1 MNKIFI
7 TLSALVLSVLP
18 FTSCRDFDEV
28 NRDPLAA
35 HRDQVLS
42 EYLINRAMMT
52 AQQDPHIAERAF
64 VRYWKN
70 ASHQQREG
78 SLSLG
83 GVDDSWSGD
92 YYSRMTTESLKPLY
106 QAIAIS
112 EEKIRSGSAKAYEPT
127 LLAVARVW
135 RAYMLSEICDLF
147 GVAALEGYTGQNPT
161 YASTQAVYTFILKE
175 LQEAAET
182 LKTSPTPTEQAVT
195 KLDHA
200 YGFNASKW
208 RRYASSLRMRLSMR
222 LSEVD
227 PTTARTHFEQAAA
240 EGGILK
246 AEDRL
251 QVAEQRGWHDLSGVM
266 SREWNAQNLS
276 ATYNN
281 LVVGLGG
288 ITSARQLTDARYQP
302 YLRAENY
309 LGVRYDKHF
318 PLTTTDP
325 MRGFYFD
332 GLPGKI
338 DPRAYKTFIVTGDTL
353 NSEFCFYPS
362 WATHRVKQTK
372 YKLSKVDNP
381 KETLVELDTRFTWN
395 AWVSG
400 AWGELSGINDV
411 AQIGAMPRLAQKYRA
426 STSVRIFF
434 PEWETY
440 FLLAEAAV
448 RGWSVSMSAKDAYE
462 AGIRA
467 SFAYHGA
474 GFVDEYLTSQ
484 DYNRVGTSVAW
495 DHTAEPAATRTME
508 CVNGYTQQRE
518 QYTYHY
524 PEAKSRLY
532 KAAMNDHLTKIITQ
546 KFIANVPWL
555 PLESWSDHRRLGLPF
570 FETPA
575 VEKPLDNMLHLTKTG
590 YETASIDYYPQ
601 RLPLPTNISST
612 NKPGHASALQALG
625 GPDGVFTPLYWAKK
639 KQ

>member
-7 TLSALVLSVLP
+7 TLSALVLSVLS
-18 FTSCRDFDEV
+18 FSSCRDFDEV

-112 EEKIRSGSAKAYEPT
+112 EEKIRSGSAQAYEPT

-208 RRYASSLRMRLSMR
+208 RRYANSLRMRLSMR
-222 LSEVD
+222 LSEVE

-251 QVAEQRGWHDLSGVM
+251 QVAEQPGWHDLSGVM

-318 PLTTTDP
+318 PLMTTDP

-338 DPRAYKTFIVTGDTL
+338 DPRAYKTFIITGDTL

-484 DYNRVGTSVAW
+484 DYNRVGTSVSW
-495 DHTAEPAATRTME
+495 DHTTEPAATRTME
-508 CVNGYTQQRE
+508 CINGYTQQRE

-575 VEKPLDNMLHLTKTG
+575 VEKPLDNMLHLTKAG

-601 RLPLPTNISST
+601 RLPLPSNISST

-639 KQ
+639 KL

>member
-7 TLSALVLSVLP
+7 TLSALVLCVLP
-18 FTSCRDFDEV
+18 FSSCRDFDEV

-112 EEKIRSGSAKAYEPT
+112 EEKIRSGSAQPYEPT

-200 YGFNASKW
+200 YGFNASTW
-208 RRYASSLRMRLSMR
+208 RRYANSLRMRLSMR
-222 LSEVD
+222 LSEVE

-251 QVAEQRGWHDLSGVM
+251 QVAGQTGWHDLSGVM

-309 LGVRYDKHF
+309 LGVRYDLHF
-318 PLTTTDP
+318 PLGTTDP
-325 MRGFYFD
+325 MQGFYFD

-495 DHTAEPAATRTME
+495 DHTTEPAATRTME
-508 CVNGYTQQRE
+508 CINGYTQQRE

-575 VEKPLDNMLHLTKTG
+575 VEKPLDNMLHLTKAG
-590 YETASIDYYPQ
+590 YETALCPATSPAPTSPGMPPPS
-601 RLPLPTNISST
+601 RL
-612 NKPGHASALQALG
+612 
-625 GPDGVFTPLYWAKK
+625 
-639 KQ
+639 

>member
-1 MNKIFI
+1 
-7 TLSALVLSVLP
+7 
-18 FTSCRDFDEV
+18 
-28 NRDPLAA
+28 
-35 HRDQVLS
+35 
-42 EYLINRAMMT
+42 
-52 AQQDPHIAERAF
+52 
-64 VRYWKN
+64 
-70 ASHQQREG
+70 
-78 SLSLG
+78 
-83 GVDDSWSGD
+83 
-92 YYSRMTTESLKPLY
+92 
-106 QAIAIS
+106 
-112 EEKIRSGSAKAYEPT
+112 
-127 LLAVARVW
+127 
-135 RAYMLSEICDLF
+135 MLSEICDLF

-240 EGGILK
+240 EGGILR

-251 QVAEQRGWHDLSGVM
+251 QVAEQTGWHDLSGVM

-495 DHTAEPAATRTME
+495 DHTTEPAATRTME
-508 CVNGYTQQRE
+508 CINGYTQQRE

-625 GPDGVFTPLYWAKK
+625 GPDGVFTSLYWAKK

>member
-18 FTSCRDFDEV
+18 FSSCRDFDEV

-106 QAIAIS
+106 QAIALS
-112 EEKIRSGSAKAYEPT
+112 EEKIRSGSAQPYEPT

-208 RRYASSLRMRLSMR
+208 RRYANSLRMRLSMR
-222 LSEVD
+222 LSEVE

-318 PLTTTDP
+318 PLMTTDP

-372 YKLSKVDNP
+372 YKLSKVENP

-462 AGIRA
+462 AGVRA

-495 DHTAEPAATRTME
+495 DHTTEPAATRTME
-508 CVNGYTQQRE
+508 CINGYTQQRE

-555 PLESWSDHRRLGLPF
+555 PLESWSDHRRLGLPL

-575 VEKPLDNMLHLTKTG
+575 VEKPLDNMLHLTKAG

-601 RLPLPTNISST
+601 RLPLPSNISST

-625 GPDGVFTPLYWAKK
+625 GADGVFTPLYWAKK

>member
-18 FTSCRDFDEV
+18 FSSCRDFDEV

-161 YASTQAVYTFILKE
+161 YASAQAVYTFILKE

-208 RRYASSLRMRLSMR
+208 RRYANSLRMRLSMR
-222 LSEVD
+222 LSEVE
-227 PTTARTHFEQAAA
+227 PTTARTHFEQPAA

-318 PLTTTDP
+318 PLMTTDP

-372 YKLSKVDNP
+372 YKLSKVDNS
-381 KETLVELDTRFTWN
+381 KETLIELDTRFTWN

-462 AGIRA
+462 AGVRA

-484 DYNRVGTSVAW
+484 DYNRVGTSVSW
-495 DHTAEPAATRTME
+495 DHTTEPAATRTME

-575 VEKPLDNMLHLTKTG
+575 VEKPLDNMLHLTKAG

-601 RLPLPTNISST
+601 RLPLPSNISST

-625 GPDGVFTPLYWAKK
+625 GADGVFTPLYWAKK

>member
-1 MNKIFI
+1 MNKIFL

-18 FTSCRDFDEV
+18 FSSCRDFDEV

-112 EEKIRSGSAKAYEPT
+112 EEKIRSGSAQPYEPT

-240 EGGILK
+240 EGGILR

-251 QVAEQRGWHDLSGVM
+251 QVAEQTGWHDLSGVM

-318 PLTTTDP
+318 PLMTTDP

-462 AGIRA
+462 AGVRA

-575 VEKPLDNMLHLTKTG
+575 VEKPLDNMLHLTKAG

>member
-7 TLSALVLSVLP
+7 TLSALVLCVLP
-18 FTSCRDFDEV
+18 FSSCRDFDEV

-112 EEKIRSGSAKAYEPT
+112 EEKIRSGSAQPYEPT

-208 RRYASSLRMRLSMR
+208 RRYANSLRMRLSMR
-222 LSEVD
+222 LSEVE

-251 QVAEQRGWHDLSGVM
+251 QVAEQTGWHDLSGVM

-318 PLTTTDP
+318 PLMTTDP

-495 DHTAEPAATRTME
+495 DHTTEPAATRTME
-508 CVNGYTQQRE
+508 CINGYTQQRE

-575 VEKPLDNMLHLTKTG
+575 VEKPLDNMLHLTKAG

-601 RLPLPTNISST
+601 RLPLPSNISST

>member
-18 FTSCRDFDEV
+18 FSSCRDFDEV

-112 EEKIRSGSAKAYEPT
+112 EEKIRSGSAQPYEPT

-240 EGGILK
+240 EGGILR

-251 QVAEQRGWHDLSGVM
+251 QVAEQTGWHDLSGVM

-318 PLTTTDP
+318 PLMTTDP

-372 YKLSKVDNP
+372 YKLSKVDNS
-381 KETLVELDTRFTWN
+381 KETLIELDTRFTWN

-495 DHTAEPAATRTME
+495 DHTTEPAATRTME

-575 VEKPLDNMLHLTKTG
+575 VEKPLDNMLHLTKAG

>member
-7 TLSALVLSVLP
+7 TLSALVLSVLS
-18 FTSCRDFDEV
+18 FSSCRDFDEV

-112 EEKIRSGSAKAYEPT
+112 EEKIRSGSAQAYEPT

-208 RRYASSLRMRLSMR
+208 RRYANSLRMRLSMR
-222 LSEVD
+222 LSEVE

-251 QVAEQRGWHDLSGVM
+251 QVAEQPGWHDLSGVM

-318 PLTTTDP
+318 PLMTTDP

-332 GLPGKI
+332 GLPSKI
-338 DPRAYKTFIVTGDTL
+338 DPRAYKTFIITGDTL

-484 DYNRVGTSVAW
+484 DYNRVGTSVSW
-495 DHTAEPAATRTME
+495 DHTTEPAATRTME
-508 CVNGYTQQRE
+508 CINGYTQQRE

-575 VEKPLDNMLHLTKTG
+575 VEKPLDNMLHLTKAG

-601 RLPLPTNISST
+601 RLPLPSNISST

-639 KQ
+639 KL